1 MIPAWPAL
9 AAVGLLC
16 AVEAREARTTVAA
29 VASLGRGPAVRAAVL
44 PALALV
50 TLTGAAV
57 TVLVLLPRRWAEPS
71 GGVVVLVAGLQWLLW
86 AARRELGAVPSRDEV
101 TVFDE
106 VASRPA
112 AVRTAMAGAL
122 LRAGGETL
130 VVATAVAAAG
140 VPRLWLPPL
149 VLLVVAAAVVPGFEG
164 RHPAAVACGITGRR
178 APTVLPERKVKA
190 AVAVLLTATGAVAVT
205 SGAVGVPL
213 ALLLPGAGLF
223 ALTKLRARR
232 EAVPPAPGHRARV
245 SPARALRDFV
255 LGDDLAVWWA
265 AAALVVAVRLP
276 WAAFHRGPAAALLL
290 TALLAA
296 LIGGTARRRPR
307 TESPGGDR

>member
-1 MIPAWPAL
+1 MIPTGPAL

-44 PALALV
+44 PALVLVALA
-50 TLTGAAV
+50 GAAV
-57 TVLVLLPRRWAEPS
+57 AVLVVLPRRWTEPA
-71 GGVVVLVAGLQWLLW
+71 GAFVVLVAGLQWLLW
-86 AARRELGAVPSRDEV
+86 AARRELGAVPLRDEAA
-101 TVFDE
+101 VFDQ
-106 VASRPA
+106 VACRPA
-112 AVRTAMAGAL
+112 AARAALAGAL

-140 VPRLWLPPL
+140 VHRLWLPPL
-149 VLLVVAAAVVPGFEG
+149 VLLVVALVVARGLAG
-164 RHPAAVACGITGRR
+164 RHPGAIASGLTGRR
-178 APTVLPERKVKA
+178 APTVLPERPAKA
-190 AVAVLLTATGAVAVT
+190 AVAVLLTAAGAVAVT
-205 SGAVGVPL
+205 SGAVGVLPALPL
-213 ALLLPGAGLF
+213 SAAGLLV
-223 ALTKLRARR
+223 LTRLRARR
-232 EAVPPAPGHRARV
+232 GTVPSAPGRAA
-245 SPARALRDFV
+245 PASAVRALRDFV

-265 AAALVVAVRLP
+265 ATALVLAARLP

-290 TALLAA
+290 TVLLAA